1 MERLVSILEYIQTL
15 LSSNNDGHD
24 NNCKGGRDQGGDI
37 HCNAMLSLLVQQ
49 VLDMMDLGNSSEI
62 PSQITSYRQK
72 MALLPRLAESLSSRM
87 VLSSQLTPSDSSSSA
102 AVAVASENDWDVYLE
117 TLLVQG
123 KKLEALEVLK
133 NIQCTPMVG
142 DGNTGLPPITDGNE
156 VSSRRHEIVDE
167 DTIQNH
173 VGSMLRY
180 TRRKKLE
187 RMAQLTHELDMFTD
201 AEGCYRELLLAFP
214 DQWTYWMGL
223 VESSC
228 VRIKPS
234 SLSLSDGE
242 EGVVSIDKVGWQ
254 RCQSFAKEIASNNI
268 DKQTL
273 RGPHL
278 ILVELA
284 ALELRHAPSH
294 SATAKV
300 DERRRL
306 TALLRDE
313 ICEYGNRFGSQA
325 SCCFSDLRSYLRLLV
340 QASSSGGEIT
350 GISDIP
356 NDVSQLL
363 EWARRMWVSN
373 AQSTDTGS
381 LEVEDELRERRKKLR
396 SFIFAVQVVY
406 CIAAEIKDLTLHL
419 LQTFA
424 PSISQ
429 MVLEWR
435 TSLVSLPGV
444 AAKDGGQK
452 EVLPGDEIIL
462 LTSQYLLFQ
471 ASLQPATSNES
482 NDASTTMLL
491 QSAALLEESMDHSPY
506 NPHLKIA
513 AISVYSKL
521 NAAGRA
527 LTIFQDMGVKQI
539 QLDSCSYIILP
550 LLISGGLYTSAIKLS
565 TSILRLHG
573 STSKDVKTYST
584 KSLQNGLMFKAKE
597 MVTFQCEKMRPSLQL
612 LYSKGLLLDTAPLMI
627 ASDLENETLT
637 VTTQKGKSPA
647 AGLAAEKGFCGKEE
661 DLMRAEQLSIDAEIH
676 VNAPAI
682 VHASAQS
689 NSIENFSGSD
699 NRDMTVNYFEVLS
712 HTTHLTHLEMV
723 AESLRRGHVHGL
735 LARAIMAV
743 GTANAPKKGK
753 LVKPTVDSAYRCQSL
768 RYALLRANDFGH
780 NAIMDEVDRA
790 LWNTCCQLCEV
801 INVVIYGSSC
811 DESTDTIAGREAL
824 AVSVINSTTELIQSA
839 RQALASCNS
848 AVDTTE
854 KRTLIGGK
862 VCRLLPDYIVPSYI
876 LLETT
881 SRLFSLFGWGKRKRL
896 TKAAS
901 GSLASAAMSLQDFI
915 SDMLHVMADFR
926 SVCGNIQSLV
936 EGATISEFG
945 KDAVQRVVGEVVS
958 SRELTKDRV
967 EFFLVEMLDRLQ
979 CFNEEL

>member
-1 MERLVSILEYIQTL
+1 
-15 LSSNNDGHD
+15 
-24 NNCKGGRDQGGDI
+24 
-37 HCNAMLSLLVQQ
+37 
-49 VLDMMDLGNSSEI
+49 MMDIGDSSEI
-62 PSQITSYRQK
+62 TSQISSYRQK

-87 VLSSQLTPSDSSSSA
+87 VLSSQQTPSDSSAS
-102 AVAVASENDWDVYLE
+102 VVASENDWDVYLE

-123 KKLEALEVLK
+123 KKLEALDVLK
-133 NIQCTPMVG
+133 NIYCTPMVG
-142 DGNTGLPPITDGNE
+142 DSNTGLPPTTDGDE
-156 VSSRRHEIVDE
+156 DSSRRHGIVDE
-167 DTIQNH
+167 GTINNH

-180 TRRKKLE
+180 TRRKQLE
-187 RMAQLTHELDMFTD
+187 RMAQLSHELDMFTN
-201 AEGCYRELLLAFP
+201 AEGYYRELLLAFP

-228 VRIKPS
+228 VRPS
-234 SLSLSDGE
+234 SSSLSDGE
-242 EGVVSIDKVGWQ
+242 ERIVSIDKAGRQ
-254 RCQSFAKEIASNNI
+254 RCHSFAKEIASNNV
-268 DKQTL
+268 DKHTL
-273 RGPHL
+273 RGPL
-278 ILVELA
+278 LVLVELA
-284 ALELRHAPSH
+284 ALELRQAPSH
-294 SATAKV
+294 STINEV

-306 TALLRDE
+306 MALLRDE

-325 SCCFSDLRSYLRLLV
+325 SCCFSDVRSYLRLLV
-340 QASSSGGEIT
+340 QASLSGGEIT

-356 NDVSQLL
+356 NEVSHLL
-363 EWARRMWVSN
+363 EWARGMWVSN

-406 CIAAEIKDLTLHL
+406 GIAAEMKDLTLHL

-424 PSISQ
+424 PSTSQ
-429 MVLEWR
+429 LVLEWR
-435 TSLVSLPGV
+435 TSLVSLPIV

-462 LTSQYLLFQ
+462 LASQYLLFQ
-471 ASLQPATSNES
+471 ASLHPPSSNES
-482 NDASTTMLL
+482 NHSSTTMLL

-527 LTIFQDMGVKQI
+527 LSIFQDMGVKQI

-550 LLISGGLYTSAIKLS
+550 LLIRGGLYTSAIKLS

-573 STSKDVKTYST
+573 STSKDVKTYSS
-584 KSLQNGLMFKAKE
+584 KSLQNGLMLKAKE

-612 LYSKGLLLDTAPLMI
+612 LYSKGLLLDNAPLMI
-627 ASDLENETLT
+627 ASDLENETLA
-637 VTTQKGKSPA
+637 VTTQKGKSPT

-661 DLMRAEQLSIDAEIH
+661 DLMRAEQLAIDAEIH

-682 VHASAQS
+682 VHTSAQS
-689 NSIENFSGSD
+689 SSIENFSSSD
-699 NRDMTVNYFEVLS
+699 NRDKTVNYFEVLS
-712 HTTHLTHLEMV
+712 HTSHLSHLEMV
-723 AESLRRGHVHGL
+723 VESLRRGHVHGL
-735 LARAIMAV
+735 LARAIMAA
-743 GTANAPKKGK
+743 GTATAPKKGK
-753 LVKPTVDSAYRCQSL
+753 LVKPTVESAYRCQSL

-839 RQALASCNS
+839 RQAFTSCNS

-854 KRTLIGGK
+854 KRTLMGGK
-862 VCRLLPDYIVPSYI
+862 VCRLLPDYIVPSFI

-901 GSLASAAMSLQDFI
+901 GSLALAAISLQDFI
-915 SDMLHVMADFR
+915 LDMLHFLADFR
-926 SVCGNIQSLV
+926 SVSGNIQSLV
-936 EGATISEFG
+936 EAATSPELG

-967 EFFLVEMLDRLQ
+967 DFFLVEMMDGLQ